1 VRAPCEKLKKK
12 TSKEKRKRMRHKKNN
27 LGESP
32 IKLSTTQT
40 HAREVFHLSRDGA
53 FHSANSISLDS
64 VKSCSTRKAR
74 RRESESTTREEF
86 FCRKICWEKER
97 EGFITQSRDRIL

>member
-1 VRAPCEKLKKK
+1 V
-12 TSKEKRKRMRHKKNN
+12 N
-27 LGESP
+27 LL
-32 IKLSTTQT
+32 KLSATQT

-64 VKSCSTRKAR
+64 VKSCGTRKAR

-86 FCRKICWEKER
+86 FCRKIWERKKER
-97 EGFITQSRDRIL
+97 DSSLNREIEFCDDA